1 MSQTVPPPAG
11 AWRRYRGAMPF
22 TMSNGVR
29 LAYDEAGT
37 AGAGPAVVM
46 THGGLAD
53 RRMWDHQ
60 FHALAEHC
68 RVVRYDM
75 RGLGESEDA
84 HGEFARC
91 DDLLGLLDA
100 LDIERA
106 ILVGN
111 SIGGAHSI
119 EAALSAPERVS
130 GLALICSGLTDYDWP
145 AEMTTEVGH
154 LIGERVPAE
163 RLARYWDRSAESIDP
178 ADVAAFA
185 EVNVGYMVAGPK
197 RSLEDLDPAVR
208 ELALEMCRSNFL
220 RDWSVPQYQE
230 RFLQPPIID
239 RLRDIAV
246 PTLIVNGVYD
256 PSAIQEIADLMAVRI
271 PRATRVDLETGHLP
285 PMEAPEETT
294 RVLVEFVTGLL

>member
-1 MSQTVPPPAG
+1 
-11 AWRRYRGAMPF
+11 MPF

-75 RGLGESEDA
+75 RGFGESEDSR
-84 HGEFARC
+84 GEFARC
-91 DDLLGLLDA
+91 EDLLGLMDA
-100 LDIERA
+100 LNIERA
-106 ILVGN
+106 VLVGN

-119 EAALSAPERVS
+119 EAALSAPERVT
-130 GLALICSGLTDYDWP
+130 GLALICSGLTEYDWP
-145 AEMTTEVGH
+145 AEMTAEIGH

-163 RLARYWDRSAESIDP
+163 RLAAYWDRSAEYVDP
-178 ADVAAFA
+178 ADVAVLA
-185 EVNVGYMVAGPK
+185 EVNVRYMVAGPK
-197 RSLEDLDPAVR
+197 RSLEDLDPKVR
-208 ELALEMCRSNFL
+208 ESALEMCRDTFL
-220 RDWSVPQYQE
+220 RDWSVPLYQE
-230 RFLQPPIID
+230 RFSQPPIID
-239 RLRDIAV
+239 RLRDVAV
-246 PTLIVNGVYD
+246 PTLIVNGIHD

-271 PRATRVDLETGHLP
+271 PRVTRVDLDTGHLP
-285 PMEAPEETT
+285 PIEAPEETT
-294 RVLVEFVTGLL
+294 RVLLEFVTALL